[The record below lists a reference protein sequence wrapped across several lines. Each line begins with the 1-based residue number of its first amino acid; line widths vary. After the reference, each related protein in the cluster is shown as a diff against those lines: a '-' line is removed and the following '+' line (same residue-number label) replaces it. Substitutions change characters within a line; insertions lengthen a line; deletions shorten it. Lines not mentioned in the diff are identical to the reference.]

1 MHKPIPELFHDMP
14 WTSERVMPETR
25 RRANKI
31 GLRFEEPKMLWDI
44 DLPEDYER
52 ALAAGFL

>member
-1 MHKPIPELFHDMP
+1 MP